1 MPYRT
6 LSADA
11 IIRTQK
17 RLCDRIS
24 ERFPERGLALVARE
38 LLAVGEKNREHA
50 DKVRRP
56 YFILRA
62 ILFALLVLGVAA
74 QVYLVRYVKVPNVAE
89 MIAANG
95 DGTAALALFE
105 SLEAAINILIL
116 MGAALFFLV
125 TLEER
130 MKRRKILDDLHE
142 LRSIAHV
149 VDMHQLTKDP
159 TRILDGQ
166 RTKSSP
172 EREMSEFELTRY
184 LDYCAEMLSLAGK
197 MAALYAQNMR
207 DPVVIQAV
215 NEIEDLTTN
224 LSRKIWQ
231 KIMIIHQ
238 LPRPPELAPAPAS
251 GPGAVP
257 ASG

>member
-11 IIRTQK
+11 IIKTQR
-17 RLCDRIS
+17 RLCDRIA
-24 ERFPERGLALVARE
+24 ERFPHRGLLQVARE
-38 LLAVGEKNREHA
+38 LLAVGEKNRDLA
-50 DKVRRP
+50 AKVRRP
-56 YFILRA
+56 YFVLRFL
-62 ILFALLVLGVAA
+62 LFALLVLGVAA
-74 QVYLVRYVKVPNVAE
+74 QIYLARYVKAPNLAE
-89 MIAANG
+89 VLAADG
-95 DGTAALALFE
+95 DGTAVFNLFE
-105 SLEAAINILIL
+105 SIEAAINILIL
-116 MGAALFFLV
+116 MGAGIFFLS

-130 MKRRKILDDLHE
+130 LKRRKILDDLHE

-149 VDMHQLTKDP
+149 IDMHQLTKDP
-159 TRILDGQ
+159 TRILEGA

-172 EREMSEFELTRY
+172 AREMSEFELTRY
-184 LDYCAEMLSLAGK
+184 LDYCAEMLSLTGK

-238 LPRPPELAPAPAS
+238 QPRPPEPAPVRGS
-251 GPGAVP
+251 EPGATP
-257 ASG
+257 AAG